1 MVTTQRLTHWAVGG
15 QGLLQDSVL
24 GLGSAMLSQPGGW
37 DSWDSVQ
44 Q

>member
-1 MVTTQRLTHWAVGG
+1 MVTTQRLTHWAGGG

-24 GLGSAMLSQPGGW
+24 GLSRAMLSQPGGGE
-37 DSWDSVQ
+37 SWDSVQ